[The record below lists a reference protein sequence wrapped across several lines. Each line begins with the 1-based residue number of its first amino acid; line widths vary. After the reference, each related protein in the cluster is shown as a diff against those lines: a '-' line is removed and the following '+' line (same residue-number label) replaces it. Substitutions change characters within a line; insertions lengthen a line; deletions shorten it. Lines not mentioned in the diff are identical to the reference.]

1 MSTELPVTQDTDI
14 AKISVILNGE
24 ARQIREG
31 ETIASLVRA
40 LELDPERLAVELN
53 RRIVKRAQWASTT
66 LSSGAEIE
74 IVQFVGGG

>member
-1 MSTELPVTQDTDI
+1 VSTELPVTQDTDI